1 MYEWSLRNDW
11 TRYKEMERIKMV
23 EKESIKV
30 DITQNLEEYNN
41 LRMICKTEE
50 KIGGGETGL

>member
-1 MYEWSLRNDW
+1 MIGLDIKKWKESKWLR
-11 TRYKEMERIKMV
+11 
-23 EKESIKV
+23 ESIKV